1 MNLIMFRAWILESS
15 SSEEVLARFKRNSKV
30 WFKSTGWL
38 LKGSDLKIER
48 MIGGIPADLLK
59 TVLWSSLVILS
70 KA

>member
-1 MNLIMFRAWILESS
+1 
-15 SSEEVLARFKRNSKV
+15 
-30 WFKSTGWL
+30 L